1 VHSGLKHP
9 VGAYSGSVE
18 SVPHRKTRNKHYDTM
33 QGPSLPV
40 LGSVPIIPHTFSILF
55 RLSGPRTWV
64 FPSFSFIL
72 GYVVVGGG
80 QLSQIGIGIA
90 VASLI
95 TAATNIVNAYADRK
109 EDATNQPQRLFW
121 LGQIGSRQIT
131 ASLVVLY
138 SSAAALALY
147 LGPLFTLVLGVGI
160 LNSIFYSL
168 PPLRFKAKPFAS
180 LASFSG
186 ALGLP
191 FLGGLSVRGSLDLL
205 NPMLWLLTWFMFT
218 YGTVKNLP
226 DYFGDMKAGIRTSAT
241 VFKNVKNAV
250 LFSSTLLSTPFILLV
265 TFVSLG
271 LLQPIYIADLLLL
284 PLFAF
289 IITEMLKAKDAAGLE
304 KAHTLGFFY
313 AISFLLFTLVLTSP
327 TIQSLVLV
335 FVAYLWALTVA
346 KVSVHSRVESRDW
359 EKQRRKKE

>member
-1 VHSGLKHP
+1 
-9 VGAYSGSVE
+9 
-18 SVPHRKTRNKHYDTM
+18 VPHRKTRNKHYDTM
-33 QGPSLPV
+33 QGPILPV

-72 GYVVVGGG
+72 GYAIGGGG

-90 VASLI
+90 VASLV

-121 LGQIGSRQIT
+121 LGQIGSRQIAT
-131 ASLVVLY
+131 SLVVLY
-138 SSAAALALY
+138 SGAAALAVY
-147 LGPLFTLVLGVGI
+147 LGPLFTLVLGFGI

-168 PPLRFKAKPFAS
+168 PPLRFKAKPFVS
-180 LASFSG
+180 LVSFSG

-191 FLGGLSVRGSLDLL
+191 FLGGLSIRGSLDFL

-226 DYFGDMKAGIRTSAT
+226 DYFGDLKAGVRTSAT
-241 VFKNVKNAV
+241 IFKNVRKAV
-250 LFSSTLLSTPFILLV
+250 LFSATLLSTPFIFLV
-265 TFVSLG
+265 GLVAIGFLG
-271 LLQPIYIADLLLL
+271 PIYIVDLALVPLLI
-284 PLFAF
+284 F
-289 IITEMLKAKDAAGLE
+289 ILSEMLRAKDSAGLE

-327 TIQSLVLV
+327 TLQSLVMVL
-335 FVAYLWALTVA
+335 VAYFWALVVA
-346 KVSVHSRVESRDW
+346 KISVHSRVEYRDW
-359 EKQRRKKE
+359 EKQRRKKP

>member
-1 VHSGLKHP
+1 
-9 VGAYSGSVE
+9 
-18 SVPHRKTRNKHYDTM
+18 M

-40 LGSVPIIPHTFSILF
+40 LGSVPIVPHTFSILF

-72 GYVVVGGG
+72 GYAVGGGG
-80 QLSQIGIGIA
+80 QLSQIGIGLAI
-90 VASLI
+90 ASLV

-131 ASLVVLY
+131 ATLVILY
-138 SSAAALALY
+138 CSAATLSIY
-147 LGPLFTLVLGVGI
+147 LGPFFMLVLGFGI
-160 LNSIFYSL
+160 FNSIFYSL

-186 ALGLP
+186 ALGFP
-191 FLGGLSVRGSLDLL
+191 FLGGLSIRGSFDLL

-226 DYFGDMKAGIRTSAT
+226 DYFGDKKAGIRTSAT
-241 VFKNVKNAV
+241 IFKNVKNAV
-250 LFSSTLLSTPFILLV
+250 LFSSILLSTPYILLV
-265 TFVSLG
+265 AFVALG
-271 LLQPIYIADLLLL
+271 FLGPIYIADLALI

-289 IITEMLKAKDAAGLE
+289 IITEMLKAVDTAGLE

-327 TIQSLVLV
+327 TIQSLVMVLL
-335 FVAYLWALTVA
+335 AYLWALTVA
-346 KVSVHSRVESRDW
+346 KVSVHSRVEYRDW
-359 EKQRRKKE
+359 EKQRRKKP

>member
-1 VHSGLKHP
+1 M
-9 VGAYSGSVE
+9 
-18 SVPHRKTRNKHYDTM
+18 PHRKTRNKHYDTM
-33 QGPSLPV
+33 QGPILPV

-72 GYVVVGGG
+72 GYAIGGGG

-90 VASLI
+90 VASLV

-121 LGQIGSRQIT
+121 LGQIGSRQIAT
-131 ASLVVLY
+131 SLVVLY
-138 SSAAALALY
+138 SGAAALAVY
-147 LGPLFTLVLGVGI
+147 LGPLFTLVLGFGI

-168 PPLRFKAKPFAS
+168 PPLRFKAKPFVS
-180 LASFSG
+180 LVSFSG

-191 FLGGLSVRGSLDLL
+191 FLGGLSIRGSLDFL

-226 DYFGDMKAGIRTSAT
+226 DYFGDLKAGVRTSAT
-241 VFKNVKNAV
+241 IFKNVRKAV
-250 LFSSTLLSTPFILLV
+250 LFSATLLSTPFIFLV
-265 TFVSLG
+265 GLVAIGFLG
-271 LLQPIYIADLLLL
+271 PIYIADLALVPLLI
-284 PLFAF
+284 F
-289 IITEMLKAKDAAGLE
+289 ILSEMLRAKDSAGLE

-327 TIQSLVLV
+327 TLQSLVMVL
-335 FVAYLWALTVA
+335 VAYFWALVVA
-346 KVSVHSRVESRDW
+346 KISVHSRVEYRDW
-359 EKQRRKKE
+359 EKQRRKKP

>member
-1 VHSGLKHP
+1 
-9 VGAYSGSVE
+9 VE
-18 SVPHRKTRNKHYDTM
+18 SVPHRKTRNKPYDTV
-33 QGPSLPV
+33 QGPNLPV

-72 GYVVVGGG
+72 GYAVGGG
-80 QLSQIGIGIA
+80 AQLSQIGIGIA
-90 VASLI
+90 IASLV
-95 TAATNIVNAYADRK
+95 TAATNIINAYADRK

-121 LGQIGSRQIT
+121 LGQIGSRQISV
-131 ASLVVLY
+131 SLVALY
-138 SSAAALALY
+138 STAVALSIY
-147 LGPLFTLVLGVGI
+147 LGPLFTLVLGIGV

-191 FLGGLSVRGSLDLL
+191 FLGGFSVRGSLDLL
-205 NPMLWLLTWFMFT
+205 NPMLWLLTWFMFA

-226 DYFGDMKAGIRTSAT
+226 DYFGDLKAGIRTSAT
-241 VFKNVKNAV
+241 IFRNVKRAV
-250 LFSSTLLSTPFILLV
+250 LFSSLMLSTPFILL
-265 TFVSLG
+265 TALVSLG
-271 LLQPIYIADLLLL
+271 LLQPIYILDLALL
-284 PLFAF
+284 PLLVF
-289 IITEMLKAKDAAGLE
+289 IVTEMVKAKDTAGLE

-327 TIQSLVLV
+327 TVQSLVMV
-335 FVAYLWALTVA
+335 IVAYLWTLTVA

-359 EKQRRKKE
+359 EKQRRKTL

>member
-1 VHSGLKHP
+1 
-9 VGAYSGSVE
+9 
-18 SVPHRKTRNKHYDTM
+18 VPHRKTRNKPYDTTR
-33 QGPSLPV
+33 GPSLPA

-55 RLSGPRTWV
+55 RLSGPRTWI

-72 GYVVVGGG
+72 GYAVGGGG
-80 QLSQIGIGIA
+80 QLSLTGIGIA
-90 VASLI
+90 VASLV
-95 TAATNIVNAYADRK
+95 TAATNIINAFADRK

-131 ASLVVLY
+131 ASLVILY
-138 SSAAALALY
+138 SSAVALAVY
-147 LGPLFTLVLGVGI
+147 LGPLFMLILGIGI

-191 FLGGLSVRGSLDLL
+191 FLGGLGVGGSLDLL

-241 VFKNVKNAV
+241 LFKSVKRAV
-250 LFSSTLLSTPFILLV
+250 LFSCTLLSTPFIFLLALLS
-265 TFVSLG
+265 FG
-271 LLQPIYIADLLLL
+271 LLAPIYIADFALIPLL
-284 PLFAF
+284 AF
-289 IITEMLKAKDAAGLE
+289 VITEMLKAKDTAGLE

-327 TIQSLVLV
+327 TVQSLVMVLV
-335 FVAYLWALTVA
+335 AFIWTLTVA

-359 EKQRRKKE
+359 EKQRRKRS

>member
-1 VHSGLKHP
+1 
-9 VGAYSGSVE
+9 VE
-18 SVPHRKTRNKHYDTM
+18 SVPHRKTRNKHYDTI
-33 QGPSLPV
+33 QGPNLPV

-72 GYVVVGGG
+72 GYAVGGGG

-90 VASLI
+90 IASLV
-95 TAATNIVNAYADRK
+95 TAATNIINAYADRK

-121 LGQIGSRQIT
+121 LGQIGSRQISV
-131 ASLVVLY
+131 SLVALY
-138 SSAAALALY
+138 SSAFALSIY
-147 LGPLFTLVLGVGI
+147 LGPLFTLVLSLGI
-160 LNSIFYSL
+160 INSIFYSL

-191 FLGGLSVRGSLDLL
+191 FLGGFSIRGSLDLL

-226 DYFGDMKAGIRTSAT
+226 DYFGDLKAGIRTSAT
-241 VFKNVKNAV
+241 IFKNVKRAV
-250 LFSSTLLSTPFILLV
+250 LFSSVLLSTPFFLL
-265 TFVSLG
+265 TTLVSLG
-271 LLQPIYIADLLLL
+271 LLQPIYILDLALL
-284 PLFAF
+284 PLFVF
-289 IITEMLKAKDAAGLE
+289 IVAEMVKAKDTAGLE

-327 TIQSLVLV
+327 TVQSLVMV
-335 FVAYLWALTVA
+335 IVAYLWTLTVA

-359 EKQRRKKE
+359 EKQRRRSV

>member
-1 VHSGLKHP
+1 
-9 VGAYSGSVE
+9 
-18 SVPHRKTRNKHYDTM
+18 M

-40 LGSVPIIPHTFSILF
+40 LGSVPIIAHTFSILF

-64 FPSFSFIL
+64 FSSFSFIL
-72 GYVVVGGG
+72 GYAVGGGG

-90 VASLI
+90 VASLV

-131 ASLVVLY
+131 VSLLVLY
-138 SSAAALALY
+138 SSAVAIAAY
-147 LGPLFTLVLGVGI
+147 LGLFFTLVLGVGI

-168 PPLRFKAKPFAS
+168 PPLRFKARPFAS

-241 VFKNVKNAV
+241 IFKNVKKAV
-250 LFSSTLLSTPFILLV
+250 LFSCTLLSTPFILLV
-265 TFVSLG
+265 AFVSLG
-271 LLQPIYIADLLLL
+271 LLSPIYIVDLALI

-289 IITEMLKAKDAAGLE
+289 IVTEMLKAKDTAGLE

-313 AISFLLFTLVLTSP
+313 AISFVLFTLVLTSP
-327 TIQSLVLV
+327 TIQSLVMV
-335 FVAYLWALTVA
+335 VVAYLWTLTVA

-359 EKQRRKKE
+359 EKQRRKRE

>member
-1 VHSGLKHP
+1 M
-9 VGAYSGSVE
+9 
-18 SVPHRKTRNKHYDTM
+18 PHRKTRNKHYETL

-72 GYVVVGGG
+72 GYAVSGGG
-80 QLSQIGIGIA
+80 QLSAIGIGIA
-90 VASLI
+90 VASLV

-138 SSAAALALY
+138 SSAVALAIY
-147 LGPLFTLVLGVGI
+147 LGPLFILVLGLGI
-160 LNSIFYSL
+160 FNSIFYSL

-186 ALGLP
+186 AMGLP
-191 FLGGLSVRGSLDLL
+191 FLGGLGVRGSLDLL

-226 DYFGDMKAGIRTSAT
+226 DYFGDMKAGVRTSAT
-241 VFKNVKNAV
+241 IFRNVKNAV
-250 LFSSTLLSTPFILLV
+250 LFSCTLLSTPFIFLV
-265 TFVSLG
+265 ALVSLR
-271 LLQPIYIADLLLL
+271 LVEPIYIVDLALI

-289 IITEMLKAKDAAGLE
+289 IITEMLRAKDAAGLE

-327 TIQSLVLV
+327 TIQSLLMVLAA
-335 FVAYLWALTVA
+335 FLWTLTVA

-359 EKQRRKKE
+359 EKQRRKRP

>member
-1 VHSGLKHP
+1 
-9 VGAYSGSVE
+9 
-18 SVPHRKTRNKHYDTM
+18 M
-33 QGPSLPV
+33 QGPSLPFF
-40 LGSVPIIPHTFSILF
+40 GRVPIVPHPFSILF
-55 RLSGPRTWV
+55 RLSGPRTWI

-72 GYVVVGGG
+72 GYAVGRGG
-80 QLSQIGIGIA
+80 ELSQIGIGIA
-90 VASLI
+90 VASLV
-95 TAATNIVNAYADRK
+95 TAATNIINAYADRK

-131 ASLVVLY
+131 ATLVVLY
-138 SSAAALALY
+138 SISTALALY
-147 LGPLFTLVLGVGI
+147 LGPFFTLVLGLVI
-160 LNSIFYSL
+160 FNSIFYSL

-180 LASFSG
+180 LLSFSG

-241 VFKNVKNAV
+241 IFKNVKKAV
-250 LFSSTLLSTPFILLV
+250 FFSCTLLSTLFILLV
-265 TFVSLG
+265 AFVSLG
-271 LLQPIYIADLLLL
+271 LLEPIYIADLALI
-284 PLFAF
+284 PLFVF
-289 IITEMLKAKDAAGLE
+289 IITEMLKAKDTTGLE
-304 KAHTLGFFY
+304 KAHTLDFFY

-327 TIQSLVLV
+327 TIQSLVMVL
-335 FVAYLWALTVA
+335 VAYLWTLTVA

-359 EKQRRKKE
+359 EKQRRKRE